1 MVHCFI
7 TLTVRRISFVL
18 TFVLYLLS
26 FISANGEI
34 TFVSWN
40 IKDFGQSRDDKEM
53 NAIADYVKHAD
64 IVAIQEVVAKHPGG
78 AQAIARLV
86 DVLNRK
92 GSAWDYRVSDPTFSS
107 SPQKSERYAYLWKP
121 SKVTVTGGGP
131 KLIHELSTQVERE
144 PLFYSVQNRR

>member
-40 IKDFGQSRDDKEM
+40 IKDFGQSRDAKEM

-64 IVAIQEVVAKHPGG
+64 IIAIQEVVAKHPNELHTLGTM
-78 AQAIARLV
+78 INVYEFMINIIL
-86 DVLNRK
+86 
-92 GSAWDYRVSDPTFSS
+92 
-107 SPQKSERYAYLWKP
+107 
-121 SKVTVTGGGP
+121 P
-131 KLIHELSTQVERE
+131 KLDVPYFCFKLK
-144 PLFYSVQNRR
+144 L